1 MPGTRLLLRISVL
14 LPIASVFVLGL
25 TAAWQQ
31 ARIPDTQIIV
41 LTFVALLPALIVYLP
56 LFERWLGTVFL
67 IVALS
72 VYLVCQT
79 LLSSLLHN
87 FGLVRFDMVQL
98 GPCLLYTSPSPRD

>member
-1 MPGTRLLLRISVL
+1 MSNFSKDLTMPGTRLLLRISVL

-41 LTFVALLPALIVYLP
+41 LTIVALLPALIVYLP

-72 VYLVCQT
+72 VYL
-79 LLSSLLHN
+79 
-87 FGLVRFDMVQL
+87 GLPDSAEQPVAQL
-98 GPCLLYTSPSPRD
+98 WPGAL